1 MYSFLSK
8 SKQWVECISRQLA
21 LTGGLIMILLAL
33 ITVISIIGRSLFGTS
48 IEGDYEL
55 VEVGLAISIFLFLTE
70 CQVKKGHVI
79 VDFFTVT
86 LAKRKIYFL
95 DAVGNLLFTLI
106 GGLITWQLS
115 QGGLESYEYL
125 EQSMILE
132 IPIWIAYVPA
142 VISTGLL
149 TICCLIDTLL
159 GYREFLT
166 S

>member
-1 MYSFLSK
+1 MHLFLLK
-8 SKQWVECISRQLA
+8 VKQWIEYISRQFA
-21 LTGGLIMILLAL
+21 LTGGIIMILLAL
-33 ITVISIIGRSLFGTS
+33 VTVASIIGRSLFGFS

-70 CQVKKGHVI
+70 CQVKKGHII
-79 VDFFTVT
+79 VDFFTVA

-95 DAVGNLLFTLI
+95 DATGNLLFTLVAA
-106 GGLITWQLS
+106 LLTWQLGL
-115 QGGLESYEYL
+115 GGLDSYQYL

-149 TICCLIDTLL
+149 ATCCFIDTLL
-159 GYREFLT
+159 GYRESLQ